1 MKKYILLVRHA
12 ESLNNASGNK
22 FSGIVD
28 SPITEKGLDY
38 SRKLAGNLS
47 RFKVETV
54 LTSSLERAKETAELV
69 FPNIPIRICEELM
82 EFNYG
87 EYDGVSPDDLPHD
100 DPILKKWIQSP
111 GNMSF
116 PGGQNIAEYTDDM
129 WQGMN
134 DLMFKI
140 SEKNIGCIIHK
151 TMGRLFIAK
160 MLGLDLNSFR
170 LLPMENCSLSTIT
183 WDSND
188 GFQLH
193 SLNVTVDMFSD
204 TKEGLWN

>member
-100 DPILKKWIQSP
+100 QVFSSPIKTEVNKQTNTSVIIFFNHSIIFQP
-111 GNMSF
+111 
-116 PGGQNIAEYTDDM
+116 QIAPCYSR
-129 WQGMN
+129 
-134 DLMFKI
+134 I
-140 SEKNIGCIIHK
+140 Y
-151 TMGRLFIAK
+151 
-160 MLGLDLNSFR
+160 
-170 LLPMENCSLSTIT
+170 SLTS
-183 WDSND
+183 S
-188 GFQLH
+188 
-193 SLNVTVDMFSD
+193 
-204 TKEGLWN
+204 